1 MAYITHADL
10 AESPGALELAEVAS
24 DEHRAPVRAELLN
37 AVLRGHDTSAWPA
50 EDVAAAQSAVQR
62 IDDAVYLTQP
72 AYEER
77 HDPGADDEIVLD
89 QATLIA
95 LLKMYEEEACAAV

>member
-1 MAYITHADL
+1 MLQFEVSAYGRTY
-10 AESPGALELAEVAS
+10 ELKA
-24 DEHRAPVRAELLN
+24 
-37 AVLRGHDTSAWPA
+37 
-50 EDVAAAQSAVQR
+50 QR
-62 IDDAVYLTQP
+62 IEDAVYLTQP

-77 HDPGADDEIVLD
+77 YDPGADDEIVLD

>member
-1 MAYITHADL
+1 MPYITHADL

-50 EDVAAAQSAVQR
+50 EDVAAAQNAVQH
-62 IDDAVYLTQP
+62 IDTAITDAATMINNYLTKHNYALP
-72 AYEER
+72 LT
-77 HDPGADDEIVLD
+77 PIPN
-89 QATLIA
+89 LITT
-95 LLKMYEEEACAAV
+95 